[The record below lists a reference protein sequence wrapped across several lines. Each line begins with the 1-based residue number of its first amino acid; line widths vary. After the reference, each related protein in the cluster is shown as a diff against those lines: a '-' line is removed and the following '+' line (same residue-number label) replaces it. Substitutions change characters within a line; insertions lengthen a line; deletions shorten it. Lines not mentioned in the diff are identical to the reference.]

1 MQKISPCL
9 WFDSQA
15 EEAAKFYV
23 SIFKNSKIKRI
34 LRVGDNVARANGNA
48 KGSVL
53 FVEFVLD
60 GKKFAALNG
69 GPAFKFNEAI
79 SFVVNCETQKEVDWF
94 WERLSQG
101 GEKSQCGWLKDK
113 FGVSWQI
120 TPTVL
125 IKMMH
130 DKNAK
135 KSEAVTAAMMTMNKL
150 DIKRLKKAYRSAR

>member
-23 SIFKNSKIKRI
+23 SIFKNSKIKRV

-60 GKKFAALNG
+60 GEKFAALNG
-69 GPAFKFNEAI
+69 GPQFKINQAI
-79 SFVVNCETQKEVDWF
+79 SFMVHCESQREVDGF
-94 WERLSQG
+94 WKKLSAG
-101 GEKSQCGWLKDK
+101 GEKSNCGWLKDK

-125 IKMMH
+125 LDMHH

-135 KSEAVTAAMMTMNKL
+135 KSEAVMAAMMTMNKL